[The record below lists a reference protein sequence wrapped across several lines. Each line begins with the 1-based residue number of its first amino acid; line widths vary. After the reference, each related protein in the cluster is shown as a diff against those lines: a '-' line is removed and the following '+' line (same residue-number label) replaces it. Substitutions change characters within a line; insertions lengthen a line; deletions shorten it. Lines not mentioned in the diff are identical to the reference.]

1 MLRRAIKDEINSAI
15 PDLNPTASFI
25 TFQQRPEHCPPDA
38 DTACGVLG
46 DVPCGILSRRRCA
59 QATKSARARL
69 LMWGIARVAAML
81 WIYWDTF
88 WSLFFSAVW
97 FMTIVSHP
105 DTEITG

>member
-1 MLRRAIKDEINSAI
+1 VRGALRYPAIFSIVMA
-15 PDLNPTASFI
+15 PVTA
-25 TFQQRPEHCPPDA
+25 E
-38 DTACGVLG
+38 
-46 DVPCGILSRRRCA
+46 
-59 QATKSARARL
+59 ATKSAPARL
-69 LMWGIARVAAML
+69 YVGCARVAAML

>member
-1 MLRRAIKDEINSAI
+1 MCTAVSGNFLDLHGAGDRSSNQVGPSAS
-15 PDLNPTASFI
+15 L
-25 TFQQRPEHCPPDA
+25 
-38 DTACGVLG
+38 V
-46 DVPCGILSRRRCA
+46 
-59 QATKSARARL
+59 
-69 LMWGIARVAAML
+69 WGIARVTAML